1 MSQVTSSFMTQI
13 LTAELPLISVI
24 SLIML
29 GIVCV
34 STVELLQEAWELVY
48 TRQGT
53 GIDALM
59 GQ

>member
-1 MSQVTSSFMTQI
+1 MTQI

-34 STVELLQEAWELVY
+34 STVELLQEAWGLVY